1 MLRGAIGAQS
11 ANCNLV
17 LRARAKMHWKRTIIY
32 LFLSLFHHETFL
44 QASLL
49 MLNELNMIKM
59 IVTFIMGCR
68 NNISIEY
75 YIKRRLSKNLKTKVL
90 SFIARNIR
98 KNLPL
103 FPILPRN

>member
-1 MLRGAIGAQS
+1 MLRGALGAQS
-11 ANCNLV
+11 ANCNL
-17 LRARAKMHWKRTIIY
+17 ARAKMHWERTIIY

-49 MLNELNMIKM
+49 VLNELNIIKI
-59 IVTFIMGCR
+59 IVTFIMGCQ

-103 FPILPRN
+103 FPTLPRN

>member
-49 MLNELNMIKM
+49 VLNELNMIKI
-59 IVTFIMGCR
+59 IVTFIMGCQ

-75 YIKRRLSKNLKTKVL
+75 YIKRRLRT
-90 SFIARNIR
+90 
-98 KNLPL
+98 
-103 FPILPRN
+103 